1 MKKKI
6 INGILMVALIFAAT
20 TSFVS
25 CKDNVDDELIPV
37 YAELA
42 NVKSTLEDRVASVES
57 QISGLKSQVDAN
69 SQAIKDLQSKL
80 ETELSTIK
88 SQLATINDQ
97 IATLSASVDAIQNEL
112 DVVEARLDEIDEEIL
127 EMQLEIA
134 DLWES
139 INNLVTDIK
148 INHTVNEVIGSVQLP
163 GYDLLALAP
172 FYGENLTGIV
182 SFPNKVKGALVDP
195 DNGYLLNDVDLAGAG
210 TNALA
215 LRDEGYITE
224 ATGNAGWMFFT
235 VNTPDPDAFDISEY
249 TLSVQNSAGEPAL
262 IEFSNVK
269 KSSYQIQWGIYH
281 SQVIDS
287 DADLNRDPTF
297 YQAQAHIAPKNLEAS
312 KFNLAKFIDF
322 KELNAQF
329 QDAVNNVKAAAG
341 KKAKVVSLA
350 QSAGDIVR
358 TLFTGKMSGNNTDV
372 KNPSWSAQK
381 LFLTKDVDG
390 ITVKKGAAEFD
401 LLVTAVTPLS
411 YNSFWYLEKASKVA
425 DLTSVE
431 NLVYRL
437 ANKIK
442 TYLPNIKL
450 GTISIPAITKSGV
463 AFGDGTNV
471 YILLTDGTDGMGG
484 AATGNVTINTG
495 AGAVNGVYVGKIED
509 TIIDPLIEAINN
521 GLTTIDISNS
531 IQGLDQIN
539 NLGAKVDGLAARANS
554 YIEKFANAYV
564 TSLNNHCLT
573 QAVAPWILY
582 NSANGIQRM
591 TYGMQVTPGTMQI
604 IMTSP
609 TEELIVPSYAKYI
622 TVINEKGETV
632 QSAVLPGK
640 TQLYDLDLN
649 KAGDYFVVLSSMDYW
664 GYIINKKYLVRVV
677 APAA

>member
-37 YAELA
+37 YEQLAKVKSDLESRVA
-42 NVKSTLEDRVASVES
+42 NVES
-57 QISGLKSQVDAN
+57 KISALATQVDAN
-69 SQAIKDLQSKL
+69 SQAIKDLQAKL
-80 ETELSTIK
+80 DTELASIK

-97 IATLSASVDAIQNEL
+97 IATLSASVDAIRNDL
-112 DVVEARLDEIDEEIL
+112 DAVEARLDAMD
-127 EMQLEIA
+127 LEIA
-134 DLWES
+134 DMKAEIEKLKAD
-139 INNLVTDIK
+139 INNLITDIK
-148 INHTVNEVIGSVQLP
+148 INHTVNEVIGSVILP
-163 GYDLLALAP
+163 GNINLLSLAP
-172 FYGENLTGIV
+172 FYGENLTGINT
-182 SFPNKVKGALVDP
+182 FPNKVKGALVDP

-235 VNTPDPDAFDISEY
+235 VNTPDPESFDISEY
-249 TLSVQNSAGEPAL
+249 TLSVENSTGYTAPVDF
-262 IEFSNVK
+262 INVK

-287 DADLNRDPTF
+287 DPDLNQNPTF
-297 YQAQAHIAPKNLEAS
+297 FQAQAQIAPKNLESA
-312 KFNLAKFIDF
+312 KFDLAKFLDF
-322 KELNAQF
+322 KQLSAQF
-329 QDAVNNVKAAAG
+329 QEAVDNVKAAAG
-341 KKAKVVSLA
+341 KKAKATSLA
-350 QSAGDIVR
+350 QSAADIVR
-358 TLFTGKMSGNNTDV
+358 SFFSGKMSGNNTDV

-381 LFLTKDVDG
+381 LVLSKSVDG
-390 ITVKKGAAEFD
+390 LSVKKYAADFD
-401 LLVTAVTPLS
+401 LVVTAVTPLS

-425 DLTSVE
+425 DLTTVE
-431 NLVYRL
+431 NAVYKL

-442 TYLPNIKL
+442 TYLPNVQI
-450 GTISIPAITKSGV
+450 GTITIQLTKPTL
-463 AFGDGTNV
+463 GDGTNGYV
-471 YILLTDGTDGMGG
+471 VVRST
-484 AATGNVTINTG
+484 AAT
-495 AGAVNGVYVGKIED
+495 APGAVMGDATIELEAD
-509 TIIDPLIEAINN
+509 IFDPLWDAIQN
-521 GLTTIDISNS
+521 GLTDIDLSNM

-539 NLGAKVDGLAARANS
+539 NLGGTVDGLAARANS

-573 QAVAPWILY
+573 MAVAPWILY
-582 NSANGIQRM
+582 SGANGIERM
-591 TYGMQVTPGTMQI
+591 TYGMQVAPGTMHI

-622 TVINEKGETV
+622 TVINAKGETV

-649 KAGDYFVVLSSMDYW
+649 KEGDYFVVLSSMDYW
-664 GYIINKKYLVRVV
+664 GFIINKKYLVKVV
-677 APAA
+677 KPAA